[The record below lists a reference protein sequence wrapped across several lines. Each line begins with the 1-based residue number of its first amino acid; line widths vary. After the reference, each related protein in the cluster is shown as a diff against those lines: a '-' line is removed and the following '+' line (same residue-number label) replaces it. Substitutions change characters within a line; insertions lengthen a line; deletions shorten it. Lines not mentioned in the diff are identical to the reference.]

1 MAYKNASSQNGV
13 ASYNH
18 FFQLNT
24 TQIAALTAQEGLDA
38 DSFDVAG
45 NKAKYGMCV
54 YQVNQV
60 PINLS
65 GDVNVDGTIT
75 GYDHI
80 NEAQVDSGHNLWV
93 KDQAMLINFNYSRI
107 IQKDANG
114 NTYIA
119 HAEIGSLSGDPVWR
133 AQKIDAAGSRMWA
146 DDAAFTQIADVLSG
160 LSYNF

>member
-1 MAYKNASSQNGV
+1 MAFKNASSQNGV
-13 ASYNH
+13 ASYNN

-38 DSFDVAG
+38 DSFNTAG
-45 NKAKYGMCV
+45 NKAKYGILT
-54 YQVNQV
+54 YQVNAA

-65 GDVNVDGTIT
+65 GDINVDGTIT
-75 GYDHI
+75 GYDRV

-93 KDQAMLINFNYSRI
+93 KDQAMLVNFNYSRI
-107 IQKDANG
+107 IQKDVNG

-146 DDAAFTQIADVLSG
+146 DNANFTQTANVLSG